1 MSRSRC
7 YAQSTFPGPK
17 ARAALL
23 HGLTE
28 LEAHLQACIVQHTPE
43 TLGRQAK
50 VIPTVDHLTDVSCAR
65 SYLVTAVAGDA
76 KALSKEELA
85 GLYERTVA
93 SALSALAWLIGR
105 CNGQAAHIQLAYCP
119 KTTPV
124 TPLDA
129 VAGNR
134 NDCVLGS
141 GQHCDATGRF
151 GTRRVVH
158 GNALGREAVLGAQ
171 QTRQRGGA
179 PRSLPSD

>member
-50 VIPTVDHLTDVSCAR
+50 SHTYCGSPTDVSCAR
-65 SYLVTAVAGDA
+65 SYLVTPVAGDA

-93 SALSALAWLIGR
+93 SALSALAWLIGP
-105 CNGQAAHIQLAYCP
+105 CNGQVAHI
-119 KTTPV
+119 
-124 TPLDA
+124 
-129 VAGNR
+129 
-134 NDCVLGS
+134 
-141 GQHCDATGRF
+141 
-151 GTRRVVH
+151 
-158 GNALGREAVLGAQ
+158 
-171 QTRQRGGA
+171 
-179 PRSLPSD
+179 